1 MEFRLLGEI
10 QVLAAGRSLDLGAPR
25 QQAVLAALAVEPG
38 RPVPIELLVDRVWG
52 DDPPAEPRNVLYSHL
67 SRIRQLLRQA
77 ASLGDETAARLERR
91 HAGYVLDID
100 RKSVV

>member
-38 RPVPIELLVDRVWG
+38 RPVPIKLLVDRIWG
-52 DDPPAEPRNVLYSHL
+52 DDPPADGAAGPLTRGGGARAAGPRPVPGC
-67 SRIRQLLRQA
+67 RKQARAGPGRQRDRLVP
-77 ASLGDETAARLERR
+77 GHAR
-91 HAGYVLDID
+91 
-100 RKSVV
+100 